1 MNMFKI
7 DHVHIYS
14 DDIERSVVFYKEVF
28 GASELRRFESQTA
41 IFVHLDVGGTRIV
54 ISSKSVHNEGLGH
67 FAVTTNDFEG
77 TLSRLKEFNMDVAG
91 VSKTN
96 AYTNLF
102 IRDPSG
108 VVIEI
113 ISPSTK

>member
-1 MNMFKI
+1 MNSFKI

-14 DDIERSVVFYKEVF
+14 DDIERSVSFYKEVL
-28 GASELRRFESQTA
+28 GAAEVRRFESQA
-41 IFVHLDVGGTRIV
+41 AMFVHLDVGGTRIV
-54 ISSKSVHNEGLGH
+54 ISSKSAQNEGLGH
-67 FAVTTNDFEG
+67 FAVSTNDFEG
-77 TLSRLKEFNMDVAG
+77 ALSRLKAFNMDITD
-91 VSKTN
+91 VSKTS

-108 VVIEI
+108 AIIEI